1 MTDVTVNTTPTPVG
15 ENKFGIGTIVA
26 VGVLAFVLLKPVL
39 MGEGGFHLG
48 NLFPS
53 SSAEEFPDVPTGKV
67 ATAVGPVKSILAKA
81 DADDKLALS
90 RLWREDAILIS
101 ADTSVITSTADI
113 RRANSAAGQLMHLD
127 IKGKYPGL
135 GEAVDKAIK
144 DVLGDDTKALD
155 ASVRQDAAAVFNGLS
170 WAANN

>member
-1 MTDVTVNTTPTPVG
+1 MVDTVVTTNSAPSDS
-15 ENKFGIGTIVA
+15 KFGVGTILA
-26 VGVLAFVLLKPVL
+26 VGVLAFVLLRPVL
-39 MGEGGFHLG
+39 MSGGFDLG
-48 NLFPS
+48 HLFPS
-53 SSAEEFPDVPTGKV
+53 SSAAEEFPDEPTGKI
-67 ATAVGPVKSILAKA
+67 ANAVGPVKSILAKA

-90 RLWREDAILIS
+90 RLWREDAILIG
-101 ADTSVITSTADI
+101 ADVSVITSTADI

-170 WAANN
+170 WAANQ